1 MYRVS
6 VETLHDHS
14 GGAIE
19 RDWENDVSD
28 RIECGTY
35 ATFEEAMMQAQK
47 LACTAYNDEIWFRN
61 ENPTDPL
68 STLPVA
74 CDALVF
80 NEDDID
86 DDTGLPFLVD
96 SCFYGPEEAYADK
109 ISASQS
115 PEKVDT
121 QALQKHLD
129 SDRLV
134 DFVSIDK
141 LRVDR
146 FYPDNDWAHTEDIHK
161 DVALEALKNDG
172 VRVLG
177 REYADKLF
185 TRIDLG
191 SPYVA
196 QEVRDTVANDIM
208 DALSGSEKMPLER
221 AIACVN
227 PCAMNFQAVEIVD
240 KMGYEAAF
248 CSEAELHKAQGPS
261 LKESAAES
269 RDASVSLCPDM
280 SDVATR
286 QALVQEDYL

>member
-1 MYRVS
+1 MDDVLNSLNPTGSLFVEHDPESRASAPLGGTLTTLAATTGHKPDDRVMIYRGIDADV
-6 VETLHDHS
+6 
-14 GGAIE
+14 GAG
-19 RDWENDVSD
+19 DT
-28 RIECGTY
+28 RIEPGDYVTTNWDLAKSYAGTGTIASVNVRY
-35 ATFEEAMMQAQK
+35 GDVLDEWDKPKGEE
-47 LACTAYNDEIWFRN
+47 YIYR
-61 ENPTDPL
+61 P
-68 STLPVA
+68 
-74 CDALVF
+74 
-80 NEDDID
+80 
-86 DDTGLPFLVD
+86 G
-96 SCFYGPEEAYADK
+96 ADREF
-109 ISASQS
+109 AA
-115 PEKVDT
+115 
-121 QALQKHLD
+121 QALQKHLE
-129 SDRLV
+129 SDRLA

-172 VRVLG
+172 VCVLG
-177 REYADKLF
+177 CEYADKLF

-248 CSEAELHKAQGPS
+248 CNKAELHKAQGPS
-261 LKESAAES
+261 LKESASEN
-269 RDASVSLCPDM
+269 REASEELAQGTVEM
-280 SDVATR
+280 NEHETR
-286 QALVQEDYL
+286 